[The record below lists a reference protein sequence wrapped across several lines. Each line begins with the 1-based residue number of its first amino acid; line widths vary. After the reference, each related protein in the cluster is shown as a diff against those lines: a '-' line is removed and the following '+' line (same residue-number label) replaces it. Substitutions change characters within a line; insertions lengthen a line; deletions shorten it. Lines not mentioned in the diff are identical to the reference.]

1 MSKYNST
8 KVTLDGIKFDSKKE
22 ARRYKELKL
31 LERAGEIKDL
41 KLQPRYTLQESFKY
55 EGATIR
61 KIEYVAD
68 FQYEEKDGQLVT
80 EDTKGYRTETYK
92 LKKKLFLKRYGDK
105 YKFIES

>member
-41 KLQPRYTLQESFKY
+41 KLQPRYTLQESFKH

-61 KIEYVAD
+61 KIVYVAD
-68 FQYEEKDGQLVT
+68 FQYEEKDGQLVV